1 VDTSVLVLLWLTVM
15 VLGFSA
21 FYLVSRRGEHAPQA
35 FDTTWRSLIPAA
47 LVLCAGLVAYAIE
60 AAGASGPNFVFGRE
74 DANASIARAWIQL
87 PLHAGLALLLVIGRP
102 RGWLWLAWAPARAGL
117 ILLLAWAAF
126 LAPLVIGQGV
136 VYVGVLGL
144 AALMVPSLLYAAAL
158 YLTLENGA
166 RHARAL
172 LARLRQG
179 PYART

>member
-1 VDTSVLVLLWLTVM
+1 
-15 VLGFSA
+15 
-21 FYLVSRRGEHAPQA
+21 
-35 FDTTWRSLIPAA
+35 
-47 LVLCAGLVAYAIE
+47 
-60 AAGASGPNFVFGRE
+60 
-74 DANASIARAWIQL
+74 
-87 PLHAGLALLLVIGRP
+87 
-102 RGWLWLAWAPARAGL
+102 
-117 ILLLAWAAF
+117 
-126 LAPLVIGQGV
+126 VIGQGV